1 MLINKSIIA
10 ADFEPLRTADSVETG
25 RERMRRQGV
34 KKLPVIDSATNKL
47 IGEVTYNQLHETQK
61 DVLIV
66 DLNLGESAKV
76 YGGQH
81 LFEAAK
87 LMLQYEMKALPVVD
101 NEWTYLGIITKRE
114 VLDTLTKMLNLAEY
128 GSVLT
133 VELNYSD
140 FTISEIV
147 QIIEV
152 EDAKIL
158 GLTVE
163 RPNEENQAFEVS
175 IKVNLQDI
183 SRVSAALRRYGY
195 TVLTGSESEVLD
207 EDIETR
213 AGELLRY
220 LDM

>member
-10 ADFEPLRTADSVETG
+10 EDFEPLRTADSVETG
-25 RERMRRQGV
+25 KERMRQQDV
-34 KKLPVIDSATNKL
+34 KKLSVIDSATRKL
-47 IGEVTYNQLHETQK
+47 LGQVTYSQLREASNE
-61 DVLIV
+61 VLIA
-66 DLNLGESAKV
+66 DLNLGESVKV
-76 YGGQH
+76 YEGQH

-87 LMLQYEMKALPVVD
+87 LMLQYEMKALPIVD
-101 NEWTYLGIITKRE
+101 SEWTFLGIITKRE
-114 VLDTLTKMLNLAEY
+114 VLDALIRMLNLAEY

-158 GLTVE
+158 GLAVE

-183 SRVSAALRRYGY
+183 SRVAAALRRYGY
-195 TVLTGSESEVLD
+195 TVLTGSEPEVLD

-213 AGELLRY
+213 AGELLKY